1 MGCIMKLRE
10 LEEWASSLD
19 PDEIGNLSTNESITG
34 WERSH
39 LYRSAKKLRYKEPM
53 SLKQLKQLQQIYF
66 KIKDPKT
73 TSSYSSRKDF
83 MSITSEEAQEC
94 EVKHLC
100 IRMAWHDNKWNGKIC
115 KNPQDNLYCVGENS
129 LLSDRI
135 RRRRNLDIECR
146 EELSGSLPD
155 LNKMD
160 GYQPPCFWSINA
172 FGNEHLEFV
181 HDNPVAAD
189 FPHIPQ
195 PLPPYSV
202 ISWPFKL
209 SFVKDANERRQ
220 YNGSYYP
227 KEIFEKRIRLFQR
240 NLATHSSIVFLYCK
254 FSNPIS
260 GEDMDYLVAG
270 CALLK
275 EKGKSQRFKV
285 TPEELEKTAKKLKQ
299 PNFPSLNWALRYTID
314 FENTGVRLPYHEYLD
329 LTQRDGGISED
340 FLRDIAVTI
349 QEPEL
354 VEGFTYVAKHVD
366 DDQAIYLLMKIR
378 KSILAVR
385 EHSILDGYDTNDAL
399 EKVEELLRH
408 AWVKRGYF
416 PGIKNLISSIPGV
429 KQNYLKEIH
438 DVIDSIDTSDPSIF
452 NQLSEAIENQEF
464 IENDR
469 LDGLFVEIGDFLDE
483 KDISSDDFLRL
494 ASLNLTEVQY
504 IRILSGKGTMSKL
517 YDICRNPYLLF
528 EEYIP
533 SDDFEDKLSGEK
545 IDGPIDLFK
554 VDISL
559 FPVPKYL
566 RRIKGFHNW
575 KVSDHR
581 RLRSVIIEILK
592 KRERVG
598 DCYLESENIGLEI
611 ENYPLFYK
619 IDTEYKV
626 NEDLANLTKASEIH
640 FKDKIVFRKAKNRI
654 LYYLKEV
661 FDDEVYI
668 GEIIKSLL
676 AKPEMEIST
685 SELESDLSNASDKL
699 SKKIGQSF
707 DKQWFVDE
715 RRKLYKKVLGNSF
728 FILSG
733 SPGAGKSYELLKLID
748 YLRKKGE
755 TYQVLSLTGKAVLRL
770 KNNDENF
777 KNINAKTID
786 KFLAD
791 VAIEAESG
799 VHRIIN
805 NLIIDESS
813 MVDLPKLASILR
825 YIDVDKPSFKRL
837 ILVGD
842 ENQLPP
848 IGFGKPF
855 ADVIQYL
862 KQNPEE
868 YERNYI
874 YLESNCRAEL
884 PKSFLEFTSVFSGEN
899 KYHESF
905 LSETNQEGEIC
916 DGGVKLVFWSNK
928 DELYERISL
937 ELDELYAHP
946 DTEFSNLISML
957 GVDSDLKTPPQ
968 FLERFQVISPYKTGY
983 FGVSGLNLHFQ
994 TNLRKDE
1001 KFLYG
1006 GGDIIFKLRD
1016 KVMHTKNEY
1025 KYNELF
1031 VSNGSFGSIVGNKKV
1046 FFIEREKPIFFKELR
1061 NADQIELA
1069 YGITVHKSQGSG
1081 FNHVFVVLPNKSRYL
1096 SRELLY
1102 TALTRTRNKVTIF
1115 IQKSGEDFSAS
1126 KYLDRIRSN
1135 SSILRRRTS
1144 LLYDEKYGY
1153 AYTPDEGVV
1162 VKSRVEYIIYRKLLE
1177 AREKYQSFS
1186 FNYEELYELTDRNFD
1201 IHPDF
1206 VLYFDDGRK
1215 IYWEHLGRVTSK
1227 TYMTLWDK
1235 RRKIYEDKGDLPK
1248 VVTTDE
1254 LKGISDDKI
1263 EQLIKMMVDNNL
1275 VSEDSTSRY
1284 SEMHLSLR

>member
-1 MGCIMKLRE
+1 MKLRE
-10 LEEWASSLD
+10 LEEWANSLD

-34 WERSH
+34 WERSL
-39 LYRSAKKLRYKEPM
+39 LYSSAKNLRHKE
-53 SLKQLKQLQQIYF
+53 SLSFKQLKQLHKIYS
-66 KIKDPKT
+66 KIKDPQT
-73 TSSYSSRKDF
+73 TSSYSSGKDF
-83 MSITSEEAQEC
+83 RSILSQEAQEC
-94 EVKHLC
+94 EIKHLC
-100 IRMAWHDNKWNGKIC
+100 VRMAWHDNKWNGKIC
-115 KNPQDNLYCVGENS
+115 KNPQDNSYCVGEHS

-146 EELSGSLPD
+146 EDLSGALPELD
-155 LNKMD
+155 KMD

-195 PLPPYSV
+195 QLPPYSV

-209 SFVKDANERRQ
+209 SFVRDANERRQ

-227 KEIFEKRIRLFQR
+227 KEIFENRIRLFQR
-240 NLATHSSIVFLYCK
+240 NLASHSSIVFLYCK

-275 EKGKSQRFKV
+275 EKEKPQRFNV
-285 TPEELEKTAKKLKQ
+285 TPEQLEKTAQQLNQ
-299 PNFPSLNWALRYTID
+299 PNFPSLNWALRYTLD
-314 FENTGVRLPYHEYLD
+314 FENTGLRLPYHEYLE
-329 LTQRDGGISED
+329 LTQKDGGISED
-340 FLRDIAVTI
+340 YLYDIAVTI
-349 QEPEL
+349 REPEL
-354 VEGFTYVAKHVD
+354 IEGFTYVAKHVD

-385 EHSILDGYDTNDAL
+385 EHGILDNYDTNAAL
-399 EKVEELLRH
+399 EKVEDLLSH
-408 AWVKRGYF
+408 AWLKRGYF
-416 PGIKNLISSIPGV
+416 SGLKNLISSIPGI
-429 KQNYLKEIH
+429 KQNYFREIH
-438 DVIDSIDTSDPSIF
+438 TFIDSIDTSDPAIF
-452 NQLSEAIENQEF
+452 AQLTEAIENQEF
-464 IENDR
+464 NESDG
-469 LDGLFVEIGDFLDE
+469 LDGLFVEIGDLLDE
-483 KDISSDDFLRL
+483 RGISSDDFLRL

-504 IRILSGKGTMSKL
+504 DRILSGKGIASKL
-517 YDICRNPYLLF
+517 YEICRNPYLLF
-528 EEYIP
+528 EEYLP
-533 SDDFEDKLSGEK
+533 SDDLEDKLSGEK

-559 FPVPKYL
+559 FPIPKFL
-566 RRIKGFHNW
+566 KRIKGFHNW

-598 DCYLESENIGLEI
+598 DCYLESDIIALEI

-619 IDTEYKV
+619 IDTEYRV
-626 NEDLANLTKASEIH
+626 NENLANLTKSSEIH
-640 FKDKIVFRKAKNRI
+640 FKDKIVFRKIKNRI
-654 LYYLKEV
+654 LYYLKEI

-668 GEIIKSLL
+668 GEKIKSLL
-676 AKPEMEIST
+676 DRTEMEISI
-685 SELESDLSNASDKL
+685 SELESDLSNASDQL

-707 DKQWFVDE
+707 DKKLFIDE
-715 RRKLYKKVLGNSF
+715 RRKLYRKILGNSF

-733 SPGAGKSYELLKLID
+733 SPGAGKSYELLKFID
-748 YLRKKGE
+748 YLKKRRE
-755 TYQVLSLTGKAVLRL
+755 THQVLSLTGKAVLRL
-770 KNNDENF
+770 KNNEENF

-786 KFLAD
+786 KFLTELKS
-791 VAIEAESG
+791 EAESG

-813 MVDLPKLASILR
+813 MVDVPKLASILR
-825 YIDVDKPSFKRL
+825 YIDIDKPTFKRL

-855 ADVIQYL
+855 ADIIQYL
-862 KQNPEE
+862 KQNPKE
-868 YERNYI
+868 YERSYI

-899 KYHESF
+899 KFHESY
-905 LSETNQEGEIC
+905 LSETNKEGEIC

-928 DELYERISL
+928 DELFGRIKF
-937 ELDELYAHP
+937 ELDELYARS
-946 DTEFSNLISML
+946 DTEFSDLISML
-957 GVDSDLKTPPQ
+957 GVDKDFNIPPQ
-968 FLERFQVISPYKTGY
+968 FLERFQVISPYRTGY
-983 FGVSGLNLHFQ
+983 FGISGLNLHFQ
-994 TNLRKDE
+994 TDLRKDE

-1025 KYNELF
+1025 KNNELF

-1046 FFIEREKPIFFKELR
+1046 FFVERDKPIFFREMR

-1069 YGITVHKSQGSG
+1069 YAITVHKSQGSG

-1102 TALTRTRNKVTIF
+1102 TALTRTRNRVTIF
-1115 IQKSGEDFSAS
+1115 IQKSVEDFSAA

-1144 LLYDEKYGY
+1144 LLYDDKFGY
-1153 AYTPDEGVV
+1153 AYTPDEGVI

-1177 AREKYQSFS
+1177 AMGKYQSFN
-1186 FNYEELYELTDRNFD
+1186 FVYEELYELTDRNFD

-1227 TYMTLWDK
+1227 TYMSLWDK
-1235 RRKIYEDKGDLPK
+1235 RRKIYEVKGDLPK

-1254 LKGISDDKI
+1254 LKGISDEKI
-1263 EQLIKMMVDNNL
+1263 EHIIKMMVENNL
-1275 VSEDSTSRY
+1275 VTEDTTSRY
-1284 SEMHLSLR
+1284 SEMHISLR

>member
-1 MGCIMKLRE
+1 MKLRE
-10 LEEWASSLD
+10 LEDWADTLD
-19 PDEIGNLSTNESITG
+19 PDEIGNLSTNQSITG

-53 SLKQLKQLQQIYF
+53 SMKQLKQLHQIYC
-66 KIKDPKT
+66 KIKDPSIN
-73 TSSYSSRKDF
+73 SSYSSGKDF
-83 MSITSEEAQEC
+83 ISITNEEAQEC
-94 EVKHLC
+94 EIKHLC

-115 KNPQDNLYCVGENS
+115 KSPGDNSYCVGENS

-135 RRRRNLDIECR
+135 RRRRDLDIECR
-146 EELSGSLPD
+146 KDCAGYPPD
-155 LNKMD
+155 LKKMD

-172 FGNEHLEFV
+172 FGNEQLEFL
-181 HDNPVAAD
+181 HDNPVAPD

-195 PLPPYSV
+195 QLPPCSV

-220 YNGSYYP
+220 YQGNYYP
-227 KEIFEKRIRLFQR
+227 KEIFENRIRLFQR
-240 NLATHSSIVFLYCK
+240 NIAPHSSIVFLYCK

-270 CALLK
+270 CGLLK
-275 EKGKSQRFKV
+275 EKGEPQRFEV
-285 TPEELEKTAKKLKQ
+285 TNEQLEKTANKLNQ
-299 PNFPSLNWALRYTID
+299 PNFPSLNWALRYTLD
-314 FENTGVRLPYHEYLD
+314 FENTGVRLPYHEYLE
-329 LTQRDGGISED
+329 LTQKDGGISED
-340 FLRDIAVTI
+340 YLQDIAVTI

-378 KSILAVR
+378 KSILRVR
-385 EHSILDGYDTNDAL
+385 EHSILGDYDTNYAL
-399 EKVEELLRH
+399 DKVEELLRH

-416 PGIKNLISSIPGV
+416 PGLKNLISSIPGV

-438 DVIDSIDTSDPSIF
+438 DLIDSIDTSDPSIF
-452 NQLSEAIENQEF
+452 DQLTEAIEDQEF
-464 IENDR
+464 NEFDG
-469 LDGLFVEIGDFLDE
+469 LDGLLVEIGDFLDE
-483 KDISSDDFLRL
+483 TDISPDDFLRL

-504 IRILSGKGTMSKL
+504 NRILSGKGITSRL
-517 YDICRNPYLLF
+517 YDICHNPYLLF
-528 EEYIP
+528 EEYNP

-566 RRIKGFHNW
+566 KRIKGFHNW

-581 RLRSVIIEILK
+581 RLRSVVIEVLK
-592 KRERVG
+592 KRERIG
-598 DCYLESENIGLEI
+598 DCYLESEIIGQEI

-619 IDTEYKV
+619 IGTEYKV
-626 NEDLANLTKASEIH
+626 KEDLSNLTEASEIH
-640 FKDKIVFRKAKNRI
+640 FKDKIVFRKVKNRI
-654 LYYLKEV
+654 LYYLKDV

-668 GEIIKSLL
+668 GETIKQLL
-676 AKPEMEIST
+676 AKPEMNVSA
-685 SELESDLSNASDKL
+685 SELESDLSEASNKL

-707 DKQWFVDE
+707 DKQLFIDE
-715 RRKLYKKVLGNSF
+715 RKTLYKKILGNSF

-748 YLRKKGE
+748 YLKKNGE
-755 TYQVLSLTGKAVLRL
+755 THQVLSLTGKAVLRL
-770 KNNDENF
+770 KNNEENF
-777 KNINAKTID
+777 RNVNAKTID
-786 KFLAD
+786 KFLAELEF
-791 VAIEAESG
+791 EADSG

-813 MVDLPKLASILR
+813 MVDLPKFASILR
-825 YIDVDKPSFKRL
+825 YMDVDKPSFKRL

-855 ADVIQYL
+855 ADIIQYL

-884 PKSFLEFTSVFSGEN
+884 PNSFLEFTSVFSGEN
-899 KYHESF
+899 KFHESF
-905 LSETNQEGEIC
+905 LSETNKEGEIC

-928 DELYERISL
+928 EELHERIGL
-937 ELDELYAHP
+937 ELDELYSHP

-957 GVDSDLKTPPQ
+957 GVDKDSKTPPE
-968 FLERFQVISPYKTGY
+968 FLERFQVISPYRTGF
-983 FGVSGLNLHFQ
+983 FGVSGMNLHFQ
-994 TNLRKDE
+994 TDLRKDAQ
-1001 KFLYG
+1001 FLYG
-1006 GGDIIFKLRD
+1006 GGDIVFKLRD

-1025 KYNELF
+1025 KNNELF

-1046 FFIEREKPIFFKELR
+1046 FFIERERPILFKELQ

-1069 YGITVHKSQGSG
+1069 YAITVHKSQGSG
-1081 FNHVFVVLPNKSRYL
+1081 FNHVFILLPKKSGFL

-1102 TALTRTRNKVTIF
+1102 TGLTRTRNKVTLF
-1115 IQKSGEDFSAS
+1115 IQKSGEDFSAA
-1126 KYLDRIRSN
+1126 KYLDRIRLN
-1135 SSILRRRTS
+1135 SSILGRRTS
-1144 LLYDEKYGY
+1144 LLYDEKFGY
-1153 AYTPDEGVV
+1153 AYSPDEGVI

-1177 AREKYQSFS
+1177 AREQYQG
-1186 FNYEELYELTDRNFD
+1186 FNFYYEELYELGDRNFD
-1201 IHPDF
+1201 LHPDF
-1206 VLYFDDGRK
+1206 ALYFDDGRK
-1215 IYWEHLGRVTSK
+1215 IYWEHLGKVTSK
-1227 TYMTLWDK
+1227 TYMSLWDK
-1235 RRKIYEDKGDLPK
+1235 RRKIYEERRDLPK

-1254 LKGISDDKI
+1254 LKGISDEKI
-1263 EQLIKMMVDNNL
+1263 EKIIQLMVEDKL
-1275 VSEDSTSRY
+1275 VSEDNTNRY